1 MTDPLDDLKSAFERG
16 TPEPDAERRKTN
28 LARATELFDQAQE
41 SAAEPRHTRDRLTTR
56 AGIGHGVRHMLSA
69 LTYRPVL
76 AAAGVL
82 AAVGLAA
89 VFVTVNRNAVPP
101 QPVLVADAGI
111 APEPA
116 VASLS
121 EGPEAGP
128 TAAPTGEVPAETD
141 DRRQAEAP
149 AGELAARVAS
159 RRDRELPGD
168 REAVEAVAAERDRQ
182 PAAGTVEPVGAP
194 ERPPRARGELATPS
208 GQLASSESFDSAIA
222 RLERER
228 ERLRVQL
235 ERLPGAGDDVAEGV
249 RVASA
254 PRPAEPPPPAPQPEP
269 ASSQSLEARQRE
281 GPDELMAAMKHV
293 RAEIE
298 RANREAAGTSESAV
312 EARAITVVAE
322 SAFVDKFNASA
333 GATVS
338 SFAPSSRSLPDVVVP
353 RQPDT
358 EAFANEP
365 ASPVKVASEEPVST
379 FSIDVDTAS
388 YSVVRSS
395 LMNGYLPA
403 AESVRIEE
411 MVNYFPYAYP
421 PPGEGGAPFR
431 PTVTVAETPWNPD
444 TLLMTVGL
452 QGRPATDNRPP
463 LNLVF
468 LIDTSGSMAQPNKLP
483 LLVQSFR
490 LMVAQLDPAD
500 EVAIVT
506 YAGSAGRVLEPTS
519 SAERGTILAALD
531 RLHAAGST
539 AGAAGI
545 QVAYGTAAG
554 MVADGEVTRVVLA
567 TDGDFNV
574 GISDPEQLEGFI
586 ARQRKNGIYLSVLGF
601 GRGNLDDATMQALA
615 QNGNG
620 QAAYIDTLSE
630 ARKVLVDQLVGTLF
644 PIADDV
650 KIQVEF
656 NPAAVAEY
664 RLIGYETR
672 ALRREDFNNDR
683 VDAGEIGAG
692 HAVTAIYEVTPVG
705 SPAVLHDALRYADRT
720 AEPPVAGARPESARE
735 LAFLRLRYK
744 EPGEDTS
751 ELIEL
756 PIARDMGTVGG
767 DQRFAAAIAGFGQL
781 LRGGVYTGGWTWA
794 DAIALAE
801 ANTGDDLFGYRREA
815 VTLMRLAESLAR

>member
-1 MTDPLDDLKSAFERG
+1 MTDPLDDLKSALERG
-16 TPEPDAERRKTN
+16 MPEPDAERRKAN

-41 SAAEPRHTRDRLTTR
+41 SAAEPRRIHRRLTTR
-56 AGIGHGVRHMLSA
+56 AGIGHGLRHMLDTLTSRPA
-69 LTYRPVL
+69 LAV
-76 AAAGVL
+76 AAGL
-82 AAVGLAA
+82 AAVGLGV
-89 VFVTVNRNAVPP
+89 VFVTVNRNAAPR
-101 QPVLVADAGI
+101 QPVFVADAGI

-116 VASLS
+116 VAPLS
-121 EGPEAGP
+121 EGPETGP
-128 TAAPTGEVPAETD
+128 TAAPTGEVPADTD
-141 DRRQAEAP
+141 GLRQAEAP

-159 RRDRELPGD
+159 RPERDLPAA

-182 PAAGTVEPVGAP
+182 LAARTV
-194 ERPPRARGELATPS
+194 
-208 GQLASSESFDSAIA
+208 
-222 RLERER
+222 
-228 ERLRVQL
+228 
-235 ERLPGAGDDVAEGV
+235 
-249 RVASA
+249 VASA
-254 PRPAEPPPPAPQPEP
+254 PRLAEPPPPAPQPEP
-269 ASSQSLEARQRE
+269 ASSRSLEAYQRARA
-281 GPDELMAAMKHV
+281 DEIRASLKRTM
-293 RAEIE
+293 AEIE
-298 RANREAAGTSESAV
+298 RANREATGVAESAV
-312 EARAITVVAE
+312 EARAITV
-322 SAFVDKFNASA
+322 ASEPA
-333 GATVS
+333 LVS
-338 SFAPSSRSLPDVVVP
+338 SFAPSSRPLPDVVVP

-358 EAFANEP
+358 EAFANAP
-365 ASPVKVASEEPVST
+365 ASPVKVAAEAPVST

-388 YSVVRSS
+388 YSVIRSS
-395 LMNGYLPA
+395 LTTGYLPA
-403 AESVRIEE
+403 PESVRIEE
-411 MVNYFPYAYP
+411 LVNYFPYAYP
-421 PPGEGGAPFR
+421 LPEAGAPPFR
-431 PTVTVAETPWNPD
+431 PTVIVAETPWNPD

-452 QGRPATDNRPP
+452 QGRQPATDDRPP

-490 LMVAQLDPAD
+490 LMVGQLDPAD

-506 YAGSAGRVLEPTS
+506 YAGSAGRVLEPTPS
-519 SAERGTILAALD
+519 TERGTIMAALG

-539 AGAAGI
+539 AGAEGI

-586 ARQRKNGIYLSVLGF
+586 ARQRDGGVYLSVLGF

-615 QNGNG
+615 QSGNG
-620 QAAYIDTLSE
+620 QAAYIDTLAE
-630 ARKVLVDQLVGTLF
+630 AQKVLVDQLVGTLF

-705 SPAVLHDALRYADRT
+705 SPAVLHDALRYAART
-720 AEPPVAGARPESARE
+720 AEPPPAQSPAGVSE

-744 EPGEDTS
+744 EPGQAAS
-751 ELIEL
+751 ELIEV
-756 PIARDMGTVGG
+756 PIAREVGAAG
-767 DQRFAAAIAGFGQL
+767 ADHRFAAAVAGFGQL

-801 ANTGDDLFGYRREA
+801 ANTGDDPYGYRREA
-815 VTLMRLAESLAR
+815 VTLMRLAESLTR

>member
-16 TPEPDAERRKTN
+16 TPEPDAERRKAT
-28 LARATELFDQAQE
+28 LAGAQELFDRVQDLEAE
-41 SAAEPRHTRDRLTTR
+41 RRRTDDRTSAW
-56 AGIGHGVRHMLSA
+56 AGIGLGVRHMLNA
-69 LTYRPVL
+69 LTSRPVL

-89 VFVTVNRNAVPP
+89 VFVTVNRNAVPS

-116 VASLS
+116 VAPLS
-121 EGPEAGP
+121 EGPEIGP
-128 TAAPTGEVPAETD
+128 TAAPTGAVPAETD

-182 PAAGTVEPVGAP
+182 PAARTVEPVGAP
-194 ERPPRARGELATPS
+194 ERPPRARGQLATPS
-208 GQLASSESFDSAIA
+208 GQVASSESFDSAIA

-235 ERLPGAGDDVAEGV
+235 ERLPGASDNAAEGV
-249 RVASA
+249 RVTSA
-254 PRPAEPPPPAPQPEP
+254 PRPAERTEPVPQPEP
-269 ASSQSLEARQRE
+269 ARAQDFETYQRE
-281 GPDELMAAMKHV
+281 RAGELLRQMQRTMAD
-293 RAEIE
+293 IE

-312 EARAITVVAE
+312 EARAITV
-322 SAFVDKFNASA
+322 ASEP
-333 GATVS
+333 TLVS
-338 SFAPSSRSLPDVVVP
+338 SFAPSSRPLPDVVVP
-353 RQPDT
+353 RQPNT

-365 ASPVKVASEEPVST
+365 ASPVKVAAEEPVST

-395 LMNGYLPA
+395 LTNGYMPA
-403 AESVRIEE
+403 PESVRIEE
-411 MVNYFPYAYP
+411 LVNYFPYAYP
-421 PPGEGGAPFR
+421 PPGERGAPFR
-431 PTVTVAETPWNPD
+431 PTVTVAQTPWNPD
-444 TLLMTVGL
+444 TLLMHIGI
-452 QGRPATDNRPP
+452 QGREPAKNDRPP

-490 LMVAQLDPAD
+490 LMVGQLDPAD

-519 SAERGTILAALD
+519 STERGTILAALD

-554 MVADGEVTRVVLA
+554 MVADGEVTRVILA

-574 GISDPEQLEGFI
+574 GISDTEQLEGFI

-720 AEPPVAGARPESARE
+720 AEPPVAGTRPESARE

-744 EPGEDTS
+744 EPGEDAS

-756 PIARDMGTVGG
+756 PIARGMGPASS
-767 DQRFAAAIAGFGQL
+767 DQGFAAAVAGFGQL
-781 LRGGVYTGGWTWA
+781 LRGSVYTGGWTWA

-801 ANTGDDLFGYRREA
+801 ANTGDDPFGYRREA
-815 VTLMRLAESLAR
+815 VTLMRLAESLPR